1 MIKEDLSSEKQSTWI
16 HLGKLSDKN
25 YYIFIVYSDKF
36 KTLKRKGSER

>member
-16 HLGKLSDKN
+16 HLGKLPDKN
-25 YYIFIVYSDKF
+25 YYIFIVYYKF